1 MPRKKLDFEGYDG
14 SLLSALLEYPSH
26 TPRAYVLFAHCF
38 SCGKDIAAASRISRA
53 LVALGFSVLRF
64 DFTGLGNSQGDFEN
78 TNFSSNVQDLINA
91 ASFLEDEHMGPE
103 LLIGH
108 SLGGTAVLAAAAG
121 IKTCRAIVTIGS
133 PFDPQNV
140 TKNFGVDLQTIE
152 ELGEAEVSLG
162 GRKFKIKK
170 QFLDDVR
177 NADSS
182 NAIAHL
188 RKPLLVMHSPL
199 DRTVSINE
207 AEKIYVAAKH
217 PKSFVSLDNADHLLS
232 NKADAEYAAAIIAQ
246 WAGKYI
252 EGKGEAPGVN
262 DIESGQLEVAE
273 YNQKF
278 ARVVR
283 SDNHEWMADEPT
295 TVGGEDL
302 GPDPYEH
309 LLAALGTCTSMTIR
323 MYANRKNLQLEDV
336 KVKLSHSRDHVT
348 DCEGCEDQPKKIEI
362 LDREI
367 SFIGD
372 LTQEEREKLMEIADK
387 CPVHKTLLGEISIT
401 SRMVGLE

>member
-1 MPRKKLDFEGYDG
+1 MPRQKLEFEGFDG
-14 SLLSALLEYPSH
+14 SLLSALLEYPNH

-53 LVALGFSVLRF
+53 LVARGLSVLRF
-64 DFTGLGNSQGDFEN
+64 DFTGLGNSQGDFAN
-78 TNFSSNVQDLINA
+78 TNFSSNVQDIVNA
-91 ASFLEDEHMGPE
+91 ASYLEKEHMGPE
-103 LLIGH
+103 ILVGH
-108 SLGGTAVLAAAAG
+108 SLGGTAVLAAAG
-121 IKTCRAIVTIGS
+121 KIETCRAIVTIGS
-133 PFDPQNV
+133 PFDPQNI
-140 TKNFGVDLQTIE
+140 TKHFGVDLQTIE
-152 ELGEAEVSLG
+152 EQGEAEVSLG

-182 NAIAHL
+182 NVIAHL

-199 DRTVSINE
+199 DRVVSINH

-217 PKSFVSLDNADHLLS
+217 PKSFVSLDKADHLLS
-232 NKADAEYAAAIIAQ
+232 NKADAEYAAAVIAQ
-246 WAGKYI
+246 WADRYI
-252 EGKGEAPGVN
+252 DGEGRAPGQN
-262 DIESGQLEVAE
+262 DIEPGLLEVAE

-283 SDNHEWMADEPT
+283 SDTHEWLADEPLR
-295 TVGGEDL
+295 VGGEDL

-323 MYANRKNLQLEDV
+323 MYANRKKLKLEDV

-348 DCEGCEDQPKKIEI
+348 DCEGCEDQPKKIET

-367 SFIGD
+367 SFTGD
-372 LTQEEREKLMEIADK
+372 LSQAEREKLMEIADK

-401 SRMVGLE
+401 SRMVESV

>member
-1 MPRKKLDFEGYDG
+1 MPRQKVNFEGYDG

-26 TPRAYVLFAHCF
+26 APRAYVLFAHCF

-91 ASFLEDEHMGPE
+91 ASFLENEHMGPE
-103 LLIGH
+103 ILIGH

-140 TKNFGVDLQTIE
+140 TKNFGLDLQTIE
-152 ELGEAEVSLG
+152 EQGEAEVSLG

-177 NADSS
+177 SADSS

-199 DRTVSINE
+199 DRIVSINE

-246 WAGKYI
+246 WAGRYI
-252 EGKGEAPGVN
+252 EGEKDAPGEN

-283 SDNHEWMADEPT
+283 SDNHEWLADEPT

-309 LLAALGTCTSMTIR
+309 LLASLGTCTSMTIR

-336 KVKLSHSRDHVT
+336 KVKLRHSRDHVT
-348 DCEGCEDQPKKIEI
+348 DCEGCEDQPKKIET

-372 LTQEEREKLMEIADK
+372 LTQAEREKLMEIADK

-401 SRMVGLE
+401 SRMVGSD